1 VASKQLSERAKR
13 RLRIA
18 AALLRGQGT
27 RITFPREEFYDRIQA
42 LLGALHHERHAT
54 LKALVDWVEDYDLA
68 DDARVPT
75 LSPKPAATK
84 KAK

>member
-1 VASKQLSERAKR
+1 MASKQLSERAKR

-27 RITFPREEFYDRIQA
+27 CVKCTREEFYDQIQTV
-42 LLGALHHERHAT
+42 LGALPHERHAS

-68 DDARVPT
+68 GDAQVPT
-75 LSPKPAATK
+75 VTK
-84 KAK
+84 KQPTAEKAK

>member
-18 AALLRGQGT
+18 AGFLRGQGT
-27 RITFPREEFYDRIQA
+27 RINCPREEFYDYIQT

-68 DDARVPT
+68 GDAR
-75 LSPKPAATK
+75 AATHAQKQVDTK
-84 KAK
+84 KPK

>member
-27 RITFPREEFYDRIQA
+27 RVKCTREEFYDQIQT
-42 LLGALHHERHAT
+42 LLGALHRERHAT

-68 DDARVPT
+68 SDAQVPT
-75 LSPKPAATK
+75 VSKKQPTAQKPK
-84 KAK
+84 